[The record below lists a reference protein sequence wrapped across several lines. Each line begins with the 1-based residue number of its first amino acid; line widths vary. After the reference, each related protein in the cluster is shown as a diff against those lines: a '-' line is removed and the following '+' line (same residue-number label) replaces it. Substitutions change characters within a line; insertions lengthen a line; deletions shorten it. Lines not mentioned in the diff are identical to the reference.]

1 MPKKVIKKVIEEEIN
16 SLPEPEQEQE
26 QEEFESDNESE
37 IEEPK
42 PIIKPK
48 KVLSQKQQQHLV
60 NMREKALEAKRK
72 QGELTKKANEYKNIE
87 KEKKLNE
94 KLKEA
99 EKYDNYIK
107 EEEERKKQEINQEI
121 QEEKIKPQPKQNQR
135 KVKKMIYEDEDDD
148 EDYSKLLA
156 TENLNKLH
164 QRAMNERVFN
174 TINSYMSALRPN
186 YY

>member
-16 SLPEPEQEQE
+16 PLPE
-26 QEEFESDNESE
+26 EEFESEGDDESE

-42 PIIKPK
+42 PVVKPK
-48 KVLSQKQQQHLV
+48 KVLSQKQQQHLI

-72 QGELTKKANEYKNIE
+72 QGKLTKKANEYKNIE

-107 EEEERKKQEINQEI
+107 EEQERKKQQIYQEI
-121 QEEKIKPQPKQNQR
+121 EEEIKAKPQPKQPQR
-135 KVKKMIYEDEDDD
+135 KVKKIIYEDEDDD

-174 TINSYMSALRPN
+174 TINSYMSAMKPN

>member
-16 SLPEPEQEQE
+16 SLPEPEQE
-26 QEEFESDNESE
+26 EFESEGDESE
-37 IEEPK
+37 IEESK
-42 PIIKPK
+42 PVAKPK
-48 KVLSQKQQQHLV
+48 KVLSQKQQDHLV

-107 EEEERKKQEINQEI
+107 EEQERKKQQIYQEI
-121 QEEKIKPQPKQNQR
+121 QEEKIKPQPKQPQR
-135 KVKKMIYEDEDDD
+135 KVKKIIYEDEDDYD

-174 TINSYMSALRPN
+174 TINSNMSALRPN